1 MEHKNFSSVFL
12 VDQTPHEVF
21 NAINDVRA
29 WWSEDFKGYSE
40 KLNDEFEVF
49 FEDIHYS
56 KHKLIEVVPDKKMVW
71 LVTDSKLNFLEDKSE
86 WTNTKNI
93 FQISAHGTKTEI
105 LFTHEGLV
113 PEIECFGDC
122 SNGWNYYLQSL
133 LSLITSGKGQPNKKV
148 EDAKAD
154 L

>member
-1 MEHKNFSSVFL
+1 MEHQNFSSAFL
-12 VDQTPHEVF
+12 VEQTPQQVF
-21 NAINDVRA
+21 NAINDVSA
-29 WWSEDFKGYSE
+29 WWSEDFKGHSQ

-56 KHKLIEVVPDKKMVW
+56 KQKLIEVVPDKKITW
-71 LVTDSKLNFLEDKSE
+71 LVTDSKLNFHKNKSE
-86 WTNTKNI
+86 WTNTKII
-93 FQISAHGTKTEI
+93 FQIQTMGGKTQI

-113 PEIECFGDC
+113 PEIECFNDC

-133 LSLITSGKGQPNKKV
+133 LNFVTSGHGQPNKKLLN
-148 EDAKAD
+148 AGTG